1 MGESSVE
8 AGTGIDVIT
17 VRRQWSDWRMAKY
30 RRADISDLHWTDVSG
45 GVKVPLPHQFV
56 HGYVLCNAMI
66 SGELAH
72 SCSHG
77 PPPHRI
83 LVCVLKTDNPKS
95 WREIERDIGPRP
107 GTKKRAAWE
116 KSRKKAAEG
125 SDDSK

>member
-1 MGESSVE
+1 
-8 AGTGIDVIT
+8 
-17 VRRQWSDWRMAKY
+17 MAKY

-56 HGYVLCNAMI
+56 HGYVLYNAMI
-66 SGELAH
+66 SDELAH

-83 LVCVLKTDNPKS
+83 LVCVLKIDNPKS
-95 WREIERDIGPRP
+95 WREIEREIGPRP
-107 GTKKRAAWE
+107 GTKTRAAWE
-116 KSRKKAAEG
+116 KARKKAAEG